1 MVPVRALLAESLA
14 RELETLIETLH
25 TSWLWP
31 SPDTGFAA
39 YVFRLA
45 GQDIPFEVQP
55 LTFSAAEIERF
66 DEAPVLAA
74 GGYAFSLGCIEPN
87 GDLALAWKDGLTRLS
102 TREPFP
108 SDHNSFFFRPTELLG
123 ISLGASSCP
132 IVEERQRQWLRSVIK
147 DGEGLLRSAGVW
159 ERVLGYSALL
169 TIAGAGAPVK
179 LVRTEEMEVEE
190 LSLLNWLR
198 IADGQVGR
206 ALQLDML
213 KSQLNEA
220 MLAKALEEPPK
231 PRGAARVAL
240 LIVALRRAIREVLRS
255 ASEEN
260 WQLGSETRDALA
272 LIRVLCSRFPVF
284 ANQLRLRRGTRR
296 SLVIRDEYDVQN
308 LLHSLLLLHFED
320 VRPEEWTPSY
330 AGKASRTDFLLR
342 REEIVIE
349 TKMTRDGLDQ
359 KKLGDELI
367 IDKERYRVHPN
378 CKSLVCFV
386 YDPDHRCNNPT
397 ALEDD
402 LSQEAPFRVA
412 VIVAPK

>member
-1 MVPVRALLAESLA
+1 
-14 RELETLIETLH
+14 
-25 TSWLWP
+25 
-31 SPDTGFAA
+31 
-39 YVFRLA
+39 
-45 GQDIPFEVQP
+45 
-55 LTFSAAEIERF
+55 
-66 DEAPVLAA
+66 
-74 GGYAFSLGCIEPN
+74 
-87 GDLALAWKDGLTRLS
+87 
-102 TREPFP
+102 
-108 SDHNSFFFRPTELLG
+108 
-123 ISLGASSCP
+123 
-132 IVEERQRQWLRSVIK
+132 
-147 DGEGLLRSAGVW
+147 
-159 ERVLGYSALL
+159 
-169 TIAGAGAPVK
+169 
-179 LVRTEEMEVEE
+179 
-190 LSLLNWLR
+190 
-198 IADGQVGR
+198 
-206 ALQLDML
+206 ML

-240 LIVALRRAIREVLRS
+240 LIVSIIRAIREVLRS

-272 LIRVLCSRFPVF
+272 LIRALCSRFPVF

-320 VRPEEWTPSY
+320 VRAEEWTPSY
-330 AGKASRTDFLLR
+330 AGKGSRTDFLLK

-349 TKMTRDGLDQ
+349 MKMTRDGLDQ

-386 YDPDHRCNNPT
+386 YDPDHRCSNPT

-402 LSQEAPFRVA
+402 LSQQAPFRVA
-412 VIVAPK
+412 VIVAPNDGGGGSGDQALYSTNDRPPQSSWKIMAKRLEVISVDEVLNNVQKRLEVSRVVLQECTDSLAAHFFPAVRPIYLRKNNGVPRHIATSTLLEVSGAKYLITAAHVIDDCKRGSLLAGGDTDLVHLPIAQPFWISPGSAEMRDSRAPVRGARRRPPRAGKGWRSRPRQTHRSADGLPATA